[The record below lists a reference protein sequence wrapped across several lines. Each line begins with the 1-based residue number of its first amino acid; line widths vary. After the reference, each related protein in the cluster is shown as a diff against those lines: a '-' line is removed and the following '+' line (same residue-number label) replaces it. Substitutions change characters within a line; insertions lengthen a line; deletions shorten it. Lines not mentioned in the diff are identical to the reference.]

1 MIQKTRIQILN
12 GLPIQPKEYVLYW
25 MQQSQRAQY
34 NHALEYAVG
43 QANNL
48 KLPLLVVFGSTAQYP
63 EANWRHY
70 VFMLEGLQTTQKA
83 LERRQIKLIVR
94 VGDPVQIALALG
106 HMAAL
111 IVCDRGYLRH
121 QRAWRQ
127 KLVSKAPCQVV
138 QVESDVIVP
147 LEIVSTKAEYAA
159 RTIRPKI
166 NRHLGQYLR
175 PMKSR
180 RLKFSSLAMNIQGE
194 DLSDLEKLVAK
205 LHLSRDVLPVSQIFK
220 GGTDQAKKI
229 FTKFLKTKL
238 ANYAQ
243 NSNQPQTDD
252 VSHMSMYLHFG
263 QISPLYLALGAQKAA
278 TAPPEAK
285 AAYLEELIVRRELA
299 INFVAFTPNYDRY
312 DCIPNWA
319 QETLAKHRQDKR
331 PAIYTRREL
340 ERAQTH
346 DVYWN
351 AAMQEMRTTGF
362 MHNYM
367 RMYWGKK
374 ILEWTED
381 PSIAFETTL
390 YLNNKYFLDGRDP
403 NSYTGV
409 AWIYG
414 VHDRAWPQRPV
425 FGKVRYMAA
434 TGLERKCDIRK
445 YVRKVD
451 QMVSKVGQMAK
462 SHIHNK

>member
-12 GLPIQPKEYVLYW
+12 DQPIQPREYVLYW
-25 MQQSQRAQY
+25 MQQSQRAEY

-43 QANNL
+43 QANTL
-48 KLPLLVVFGSTAQYP
+48 KLPLLVVFGLTAQYP

-70 VFMLEGLQTTQKA
+70 VFMLEGLQATQQA
-83 LERRQIKLIVR
+83 LERRQIKMIVR
-94 VGDPVQIALALG
+94 LGDPAQIALKMG
-106 HMAAL
+106 RKAAL
-111 IVCDRGYLRH
+111 IVCDRGYLGH
-121 QRAWRQ
+121 QRAWRKQ
-127 KLVSKAPCQVV
+127 LMSEAVCRVD

-147 LEIVSTKAEYAA
+147 IESVSTKAEYAA

-166 NRHLGQYLR
+166 NRLLEQYLR
-175 PMKSR
+175 PMKSK
-180 RLKFSSLAMNIQGE
+180 RLKINSVAMNVRGE
-194 DLSDLEKLVAK
+194 NLSDPEKLIAK
-205 LHLSRDVLPVSQIFK
+205 LHLAKDVLPVSQFFK
-220 GGTDQAKKI
+220 GGTDQAKKK
-229 FTKFLKTKL
+229 FATFLKTKL
-238 ANYAQ
+238 ANYAH

-263 QISPLYLALGAQKAA
+263 QISPLYLALGAQKAVA
-278 TAPPEAK
+278 APPEAK

-319 QETLAKHRQDKR
+319 QATLAEHRQDKR
-331 PAIYTRREL
+331 LTIYTRREL

-374 ILEWTED
+374 ILEWTQD
-381 PSIAFETTL
+381 PASAFETTL

-414 VHDRAWPQRPV
+414 VHDRAWPQRPI

-434 TGLERKCDIRK
+434 TGLERKCDIRA
-445 YVRKVD
+445 YVNKVD
-451 QMVSKVGQMAK
+451 QMVGQAMQTTSAK
-462 SHIHNK
+462 